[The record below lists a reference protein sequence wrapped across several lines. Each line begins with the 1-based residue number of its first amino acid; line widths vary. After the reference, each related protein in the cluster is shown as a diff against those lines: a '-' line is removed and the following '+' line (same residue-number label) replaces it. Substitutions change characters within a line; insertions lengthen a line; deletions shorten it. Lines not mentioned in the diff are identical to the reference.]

1 MPTAAFP
8 SVIAGVVT
16 FTAGVLPA
24 ARVVRGRDISMD
36 PDDVVMIGVLADDE
50 PGRDSAGSFEQF
62 MQTFGG
68 AREEIGEVNGLI
80 VSRNGDGDQ
89 ALACDT
95 AFDYL
100 AILESAVR
108 SNPTLGLTGFDYV
121 VAELA
126 SGQVIESQ
134 NDEGAETTLP
144 FTITY
149 KIRI

>member
-1 MPTAAFP
+1 MATAAFP

-50 PGRDSAGSFEQF
+50 PGRDTAGSFRQS

-68 AREEIGEVNGLI
+68 AREEVGEVNGLI
-80 VSRNGDGDQ
+80 VSRNGDADQ
-89 ALACDT
+89 DAACTT
-95 AFDYL
+95 AFGYL
-100 AILESAVR
+100 AVLEAAVR
-108 SNPTLGLTGFDYV
+108 ANPTLGLTGFDYV

-126 SGQVIESQ
+126 DGEVIESN

-144 FTITY
+144 FTISY
-149 KIRI
+149 QIRI